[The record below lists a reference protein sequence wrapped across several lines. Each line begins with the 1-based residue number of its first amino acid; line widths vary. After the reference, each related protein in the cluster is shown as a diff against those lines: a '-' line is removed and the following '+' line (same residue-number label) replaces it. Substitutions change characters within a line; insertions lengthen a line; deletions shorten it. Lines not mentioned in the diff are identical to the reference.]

1 MGLNRFMSGND
12 ILIDDAGWGDLI
24 LGVVIG
30 ALKPPDRRYME
41 RRIPVSSFQP
51 PNFEN
56 KKYLDDALKIADEII
71 EVLQPDVETSF
82 KVCSGYVLSSIRRH
96 LQDRGFKVEKVEITG
111 ELQEM
116 VERSYVRWCI
126 EVGVP
131 AERLEDKRRF
141 WTLLEWVAERP
152 ELRETLVKTGWKSW
166 KKKWREKAFEK
177 RARHYDSET
186 TMYRN
191 FTNSKIA
198 RRSFSW
204 VTVHLSSV
212 SQLSSVA
219 ST

>member
-1 MGLNRFMSGND
+1 MGLNRFMSGKE

-30 ALKPPDRRYME
+30 ALKPPDYRYME

-56 KKYLDDALKIADEII
+56 KKYLDDAMKIADEII
-71 EVLQPDVETSF
+71 EVMHPDVETSF
-82 KVCSGYVLSSIRRH
+82 KVCSGYVLTSIRRH

-131 AERLEDKRRF
+131 AERLEDNRRF
-141 WTLLEWVAERP
+141 WTFLEWVAERP
-152 ELRETLVKTGWKSW
+152 ELRETLVKTGWRSW

-177 RARHYDSET
+177 
-186 TMYRN
+186 
-191 FTNSKIA
+191 
-198 RRSFSW
+198 
-204 VTVHLSSV
+204 
-212 SQLSSVA
+212 
-219 ST
+219 STH

>member
-1 MGLNRFMSGND
+1 MGLNRFMSRKE

-56 KKYLDDALKIADEII
+56 KKYLDDAVKIADEIV
-71 EVLQPDVETSF
+71 EVMRPDVETHF
-82 KVCSGYVLSSIRRH
+82 KVCSGYVLSGIRTH
-96 LQDRGFKVEKVEITG
+96 LRDRGFDVEEVEITG

-116 VERSYVRWCI
+116 VEKSYIRWCI

-141 WTLLEWVAERP
+141 WALLEWVGERP
-152 ELRETLVKTGWKSW
+152 ELREKLVKTGWKSW
-166 KKKWREKAFEK
+166 KNKWREKAFEK
-177 RARHYDSET
+177 SKKEAALPLESE
-186 TMYRN
+186 
-191 FTNSKIA
+191 F
-198 RRSFSW
+198 
-204 VTVHLSSV
+204 
-212 SQLSSVA
+212 
-219 ST
+219 